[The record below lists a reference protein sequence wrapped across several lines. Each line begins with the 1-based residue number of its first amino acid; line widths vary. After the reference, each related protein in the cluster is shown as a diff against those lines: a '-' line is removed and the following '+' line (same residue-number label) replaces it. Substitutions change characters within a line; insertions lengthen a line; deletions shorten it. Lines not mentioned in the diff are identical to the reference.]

1 MRKSIRVVR
10 NGDDFLLV
18 KVRKKPQR
26 SETQE
31 SKWPRLSLIKLR
43 SNVRGTAFS
52 KGETVAV
59 PTQGHKGFVIKCK
72 DGLFRET

>member
-1 MRKSIRVVR
+1 MKKSVRVVR

-18 KVRKKPQR
+18 KVGKKPQR

-31 SKWPRLSLIKLR
+31 SNRPRLSLIKLR
-43 SNVRGTAFS
+43 SNVRGTASS

-59 PTQGHKGFVIKCK
+59 PVQGHKGFVIKCK
-72 DGLFRET
+72 DGLSRET